1 MARYPRRVVLSATGY
16 ALFALLG
23 LATVLAPDV
32 KAITLG
38 FVGAASLVLV
48 GLSVALRQ
56 ARRAAETEQLNSQS
70 ALRAQDA
77 RFRAL
82 LQNASDVITVIDADG
97 RLEYVSSAAAQAWG
111 EQPRDCEGRLL
122 LDRVHDDDVSA
133 ARHLLSTAL
142 EQPGATATTV
152 LRLKQG
158 DADWRHFEIVATNL
172 LDDPDVSGVV
182 VTCRDVTERREFEQQ
197 LTELTF
203 HDALTELANRP
214 LFTDRLGRALARA
227 EGQPRRAAVLMVDLD
242 DFKRVN
248 DSLGQQAGDRMLVE
262 VSARLRRLLRVQDT
276 AARLGGDE
284 FALLLEDVIAP
295 DDAVEVA
302 QQIIETLQV
311 PVSLAGREVSIG
323 ASVGVALSS
332 PETPP
337 NVLLRNANLAL
348 ERAKARG
355 KGTYLVFDPAHATQT
370 IDLLELRTDL
380 PVALERGEL
389 RVVYQPILRLSDG
402 QVTELEAL
410 LRWHH
415 PRRGLVSPAEFI
427 PLAEELGLIVP
438 IGQWVL
444 EQACHQARVWI
455 ERRPDRPLVMSVN
468 LSARQLQYE
477 HLVRDVARALQSSG
491 LEPRYLKLE
500 ITETLLMRDI
510 ESTLSTL
517 RQLKDL
523 GIGIAID
530 DFGTGYSSLSYLKRL
545 PVDTLKIDRS
555 FVDGLGQDPQDSAIV
570 RSVVSLAKTLSL
582 TVTGE
587 GVETTVQES
596 ELRALGC
603 DRGQGYLFARPQA
616 ADDLET
622 YLSGGPVYIAR
633 AA

>member
-1 MARYPRRVVLSATGY
+1 M
-16 ALFALLG
+16 LG
-23 LATVLAPDV
+23 LFGLAAIIAPDV

-38 FVGAASLVLV
+38 YVAAASLGLV
-48 GLSVALRQ
+48 GLSLTLRQ
-56 ARRAAETEQLNSQS
+56 ARRAVETERLRGQAQ
-70 ALRAQDA
+70 LRAQET

-111 EQPRDCEGRLL
+111 ELPRDCEGGLL
-122 LDRVHDDDVSA
+122 LDRVHEDDVIA

-142 EQPGATATTV
+142 EQSGATATTV

-158 DADWRHFEIVATNL
+158 DAGWRHFEIVATNL
-172 LDDPDVSGVV
+172 LDDIDVTGVV

-203 HDALTELANRP
+203 QDTLTELANRP
-214 LFTDRLGRALARA
+214 LFMDRLGRAVARA
-227 EGQPRRAAVLMVDLD
+227 EGQPQRAAVLMVDLD

-284 FALLLEDVIAP
+284 FALLLEDLSTPEHAI
-295 DDAVEVA
+295 EVA

-311 PVSLAGREVSIG
+311 PVNLSGREVSVG
-323 ASVGVALSS
+323 ASVGVALNS

-337 NVLLRNANLAL
+337 NMLLRNANLAL
-348 ERAKARG
+348 ERAKTRG

-370 IDLLELRTDL
+370 IDLLELRTDVPL
-380 PVALERGEL
+380 ALERGEL

-427 PLAEELGLIVP
+427 PLAEDLGLIVP

-444 EQACHQARVWI
+444 EQACSQGRAFI

-468 LSARQLQYE
+468 LSARQLQYK
-477 HLVRDVARALQSSG
+477 HLVRDVAGALKSSG
-491 LEPRYLKLE
+491 LDPRYLKLE

-587 GVETTVQES
+587 GIETSVQER

-603 DRGQGYLFARPQA
+603 DRGQGFLFARPQS

-622 YLSGGPVYIAR
+622 YLRGPLQIAR

>member
-1 MARYPRRVVLSATGY
+1 M
-16 ALFALLG
+16 LG
-23 LATVLAPDV
+23 LFGLAAIIAPDV

-38 FVGAASLVLV
+38 YVAAASLGLV
-48 GLSVALRQ
+48 GLSLTLRQ
-56 ARRAAETEQLNSQS
+56 ARRAVETERLRCQAQ
-70 ALRAQDA
+70 LRAQET

-111 EQPRDCEGRLL
+111 ELPRDCEGGLL
-122 LDRVHDDDVSA
+122 LDRVHEDDVIA

-142 EQPGATATTV
+142 EQSGATATTV

-158 DADWRHFEIVATNL
+158 DAGWRHFEIVATNL
-172 LDDPDVSGVV
+172 LDDIDVTGVV

-203 HDALTELANRP
+203 QDTLTELANRP
-214 LFTDRLGRALARA
+214 LFMDRLGRAVARA
-227 EGQPRRAAVLMVDLD
+227 EGQPQRAAVLMVDLD

-284 FALLLEDVIAP
+284 FALLLEDLSTPEHAI
-295 DDAVEVA
+295 EVA

-311 PVSLAGREVSIG
+311 PVNLSGREVSVG
-323 ASVGVALSS
+323 ASVGVALNS

-337 NVLLRNANLAL
+337 NMLLRNANLAL
-348 ERAKARG
+348 ERAKTRG

-380 PVALERGEL
+380 PLALERGEL

-427 PLAEELGLIVP
+427 PLAEDLGLIVP

-444 EQACHQARVWI
+444 EQACSQGRAFI

-468 LSARQLQYE
+468 LSARQLQYK
-477 HLVRDVARALQSSG
+477 HLVRDVAAALKSSG
-491 LEPRYLKLE
+491 LDPRYLKLE

-587 GVETTVQES
+587 GIETSVQER

-603 DRGQGYLFARPQA
+603 DRGQDFLFARPQS

-622 YLSGGPVYIAR
+622 YLRGPLQIAR